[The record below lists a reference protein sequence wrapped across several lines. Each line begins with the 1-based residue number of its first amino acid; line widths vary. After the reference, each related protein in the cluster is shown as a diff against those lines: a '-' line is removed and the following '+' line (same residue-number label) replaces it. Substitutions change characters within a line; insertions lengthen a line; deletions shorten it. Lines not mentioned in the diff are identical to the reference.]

1 MSDAKLRCQ
10 WTGMAPRALR
20 ELVDRFG
27 SHEQV
32 VDAIVRGRT
41 KHSAEAR
48 TAVRVPAEVRREEL
62 TRAGVRWI
70 PDTDPAFPRRL
81 ADRPDRPPGLFV
93 VGELATGSTFAVV
106 GTRTTSAYGRRLAEA
121 YGAAIASEG
130 WSTVSGLARGVDGA
144 AHRGTV
150 RAGGHG
156 CAVLGSGVNVLY
168 PAEHRALGNQLVKTG
183 GAIVSEYPLGA
194 EPRPWRFPPRNRI
207 ISGMADAVIV
217 VEADVKGGALITAS
231 LALDQGVPV
240 FATPGDVT
248 RRTSRGCN
256 LLVRDGAFPAL
267 DPEELIEDLRL
278 LVGAPAKRGATAVY
292 EGVHR
297 WLVEALVHAH
307 PGTIDNL
314 VAESGRPIGEVVAAV
329 GELVVAGVLRVDD
342 DIYGTNPNSGAGK

>member
-1 MSDAKLRCQ
+1 MSEAKLRCQ
-10 WTGMAPRALR
+10 WAGLAPKTLR
-20 ELVDRFG
+20 DLVERYG
-27 SHEQV
+27 SHDRV
-32 VDAIVRGRT
+32 LAAIERGRT
-41 KHSAEAR
+41 KHSAETRAAIR
-48 TAVRVPAEVRREEL
+48 IPAGIRLEALQE
-62 TRAGVRWI
+62 AGVRWM
-70 PDTDPAFPRRL
+70 PDTDPAFPTRL

-93 VGELATGSTFAVV
+93 IGDLADSPTFAVV
-106 GTRTTSAYGRRLAEA
+106 GTRTTSAYGRRLAES
-121 YGAAIASEG
+121 YGSAIAAEG

-150 RAGGHG
+150 RGGGHG

-168 PAEHRALGNQLVKTG
+168 PAEHRVLARQLIESG
-183 GAIVSEYPLGA
+183 GAVISEYPLDA

-256 LLVRDGAFPAL
+256 LLIRDGAFPAL

-278 LVGAPAKRGATAVY
+278 LVGAPPRKKPVEVY
-292 EGVHR
+292 DGVHG
-297 WLVEALVHAH
+297 WLIDALERIH
-307 PGTIDNL
+307 PATIDNL
-314 VAESGRPIGEVVAAV
+314 VTESHKPVSEVAAAV
-329 GELVVAGVLRVDD
+329 GELVAAGVLTVDD
-342 DIYGTNPNSGAGK
+342 DVCRRVR